1 MRRLQVE
8 NQTAVPADVG
18 RYPSEYSAN
27 PKESPMQFRL
37 STLIWAV
44 SVAAA
49 CLATCRF
56 NVIYAPLVS
65 TFFAALFLFRESRSP
80 NRSTANLVRIGA
92 SSAAIGTF
100 AYMVWRLSLDFAA
113 ALSVPGEFIGLSM
126 LFRMIL
132 VSVAFTFLYVAIASC
147 LGSLYGLCCAV
158 GLRMANRDAIRH
170 AES

>member
-1 MRRLQVE
+1 
-8 NQTAVPADVG
+8 
-18 RYPSEYSAN
+18 
-27 PKESPMQFRL
+27 MQFRL
-37 STLIWAV
+37 STLIWVVAV
-44 SVAAA
+44 SAA
-49 CLATCRF
+49 CMATWRY

-80 NRSTANLVRIGA
+80 NRSTAKLVRIGA

-100 AYMVWRLSLDFAA
+100 AYMVWALSLDFAS
-113 ALSVPGEFIGLSM
+113 ALSVPGEFIGISM

-158 GLRMANRDAIRH
+158 GLRMANRESIRH